1 MFIDRWEKAR
11 LKDQVATL
19 EIQVENLMKRVL
31 QLEGWIPVGKG
42 KLEKNSTAYKWV
54 REYETS
60 TPKKRGRPVGSKN
73 KEKK

>member
-19 EIQVENLMKRVL
+19 EMQVADLMQRVL
-31 QLEGWIPVGKG
+31 QLERWIQ
-42 KLEKNSTAYKWV
+42 
-54 REYETS
+54 YETV

-73 KEKK
+73 KEKV

>member
-19 EIQVENLMKRVL
+19 EMQVADLMERVL

-42 KLEKNSTAYKWV
+42 ELEKNSPAYKWV
-54 REYETS
+54 REYEIS

-73 KEKK
+73 KEKV

>member
-1 MFIDRWEKAR
+1 MFIDRWEKAQ

-19 EIQVENLMKRVL
+19 EMQVADLMQRVL

-42 KLEKNSTAYKWV
+42 DLDKNNNAYKWV
-54 REYETS
+54 KAFENPE
-60 TPKKRGRPVGSKN
+60 PKKRGRPVGSKN